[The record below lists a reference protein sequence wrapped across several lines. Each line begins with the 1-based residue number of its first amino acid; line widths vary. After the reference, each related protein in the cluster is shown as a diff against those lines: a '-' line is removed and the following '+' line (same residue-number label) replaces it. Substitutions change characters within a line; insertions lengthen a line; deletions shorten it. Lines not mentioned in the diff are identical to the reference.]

1 MVESYS
7 YYIGLALEQAKTT
20 KTDVPVAALIVR
32 DGEII
37 ASAVNS
43 KEILNDPTSHAE
55 MMVIREAT
63 QKLGSWRLED
73 VTLYVTLEPCPMC
86 AAAIMYSR
94 IPKVVF
100 GAYDPLYGAMGSA
113 IDMSEYIRHRP
124 QVIGGIEEE
133 ACKNVLQHFFQ
144 KCRGEQEKT
153 DARV

>member
-1 MVESYS
+1 MIESYS
-7 YYIGLALEQAKTT
+7 YYIGLALEQAKLTES
-20 KTDVPVAALIVR
+20 DVPIAALIVR
-32 DGEII
+32 NGEII

-43 KEILNDPTSHAE
+43 KELLNDPTSHAE
-55 MMVIREAT
+55 MIVIREAA

-100 GAYDPLYGAMGSA
+100 GAYDALYGAMGSA

-133 ACKNVLQHFFQ
+133 ACKSVLQSFFQ